1 MRYRLAVLDIA
12 GTTVADPGLVAR
24 AFAEAMAAA
33 GQAIEVEDV
42 RPLMGYPK
50 PQAIARLLGT
60 TVDDPRVAPIHTDFV
75 ARMLECYRHA
85 PGIAPLPG
93 AEAVFDTLRAHGIRI
108 GLDTGFSRDIAE
120 VIIDRLGWHD
130 RIDALVASDE
140 VPAGRPAPYMIQ
152 ALMQRTGVDD
162 AATVVKVG
170 DTEVDINEGR
180 NAGVGL
186 NVAITTGAFTRA
198 ELLPHGPDHIIDHL
212 DRLPSLLGL
221 ARSGTVAAA

>member
-24 AFAEAMAAA
+24 SFAEAMAAA
-33 GQAIEVEDV
+33 GHAIEVEDV

-50 PQAIARLLGT
+50 PQAIARLLGVA
-60 TVDDPRVAPIHTDFV
+60 VDDPRVAPVHAAFV

-85 PGIAPLPG
+85 PGTEPLPG
-93 AEAVFDTLRAHGIRI
+93 AEALFDTLRAQGIRI

-120 VIIDRLGWHD
+120 AIIERLGWQD

-152 ALMQRTGVDD
+152 VLMQRTGVDD
-162 AATVVKVG
+162 PAAVVKVG
-170 DTEVDINEGR
+170 DTEVDIKEGR

-186 NVAITTGAFTRA
+186 NVAVTTGAFTHA

-212 DRLPSLLGL
+212 ERLPALLGL
-221 ARSGTVAAA
+221 ARSGTVATA

>member
-12 GTTVADPGLVAR
+12 GTTVADPGLVAG

-33 GQAIEVEDV
+33 GNAIEVEDV

-50 PQAIARLLGT
+50 PQAIARLLET

-120 VIIDRLGWHD
+120 VIIERLGWHD

-152 ALMQRTGVDD
+152 ALMQCTGVDD

>member
-1 MRYRLAVLDIA
+1 MRYRLVVLDIA

-33 GQAIEVEDV
+33 GHAIEVEDV

-60 TVDDPRVAPIHTDFV
+60 AVDDPRVAPIHTDFM
-75 ARMLECYRHA
+75 AIALEHA

-120 VIIDRLGWHD
+120 VIIERLGWHD

-140 VPAGRPAPYMIQ
+140 VPAGRPAPYMMQ

-186 NVAITTGAFTRA
+186 NVAVTTGAFTRA